1 MLQIFLKAKLHHAR
15 VTHVELEYQ
24 GSCAIDQEL
33 LAAVGILENEQIHI
47 YNLNNGERFI
57 TYAITAPVGSGI
69 ISVNGA
75 AAHKV
80 KIQDRI
86 IICSYAWLNEQEVAQ
101 HRPRVLQLDAHN
113 RSTPIAQEQLYQV
126 DLFS

>member
-15 VTHVELEYQ
+15 VTHAELEYQ

-33 LAAVGILENEQIHI
+33 MQAVSILENEQIHI

-57 TYAITAPVGSGI
+57 TYAIAAPAGSRV

-80 KIQDRI
+80 TVKDRL
-86 IICSYAWLNEQEVAQ
+86 IICSYAWFNEQEATN
-101 HRPRVLQLDAHN
+101 HRPRVLLLNESNHP
-113 RSTPIAQEQLYQV
+113 TPIQQEKSCPTSL
-126 DLFS
+126 

>member
-15 VTHVELEYQ
+15 VTHAELEYQ

-33 LAAVGILENEQIHI
+33 MQAVGILENEQIHI

-57 TYAITAPVGSGI
+57 TYAITAPAGSRI

-80 KIQDRI
+80 NVKDRL
-86 IICSYAWLNEQEVAQ
+86 IICSYAWLNDQEIIQ
-101 HRPRVLQLDAHN
+101 HKPSVMQLDSDNHP
-113 RSTPIAQEQLYQV
+113 TPIPQERSCPL
-126 DLFS
+126 

>member
-15 VTHVELEYQ
+15 VTHAELEYQ

-33 LAAVGILENEQIHI
+33 MQAAGILENEQIHI

-57 TYAITAPVGSGI
+57 TYAITAPAGSRI

-80 KIQDRI
+80 RVKDRL
-86 IICSYAWLNEQEVAQ
+86 IICSYAWLNEQEVANHQ
-101 HRPRVLQLDAHN
+101 PRVLLLNEANH
-113 RSTPIAQEQLYQV
+113 STPIQKEQPCPA
-126 DLFS
+126 

>member
-15 VTHVELEYQ
+15 VTHAELEYQ

-33 LAAVGILENEQIHI
+33 IQAVGILENEQIHI
-47 YNLNNGERFI
+47 YNLSNGERFI
-57 TYAITAPVGSGI
+57 TYAIAAPAGSRI

-80 KIQDRI
+80 AVKDRL
-86 IICSYAWLNEQEVAQ
+86 IICSYAWLNEQETAQ
-101 HRPRVLQLDAHN
+101 HRPRVLQLDTSNHP
-113 RSTPIAQEQLYQV
+113 TPIQQEK
-126 DLFS
+126 SCPT